1 VPVPSPTALA
11 SVDSSDAG
19 LADERLRAGARQPTL
34 PFLEAIALVL
44 RNNPQRTAAAAAQ
57 RAAQARVGTARS
69 AGGPQVGLTGGVSV
83 DRSFGGN
90 TGGSVS
96 SGTGNG
102 TGGFSGG
109 NGSRDGFQR
118 TENLGIAADLP
129 IYTGG
134 RVRASTRAAQAAA
147 RAQAA
152 QARQVEQDLV
162 LDAATTYLGILRS
175 EQLLTVEESNLAVSR
190 ERLRVAQVR
199 YAAGA
204 SALLDVRRAE
214 TTLADAAQRRITAS
228 TTVAQAK
235 AALNTLMGRAPET
248 PFRVISLDAVEPTI
262 PLGVTPGA
270 GIVPG
275 VGTSSGIGT
284 TSGTTLTPGV
294 GTAPNTPIA
303 SGTTTA
309 SGVGTTLGVVTTSPG
324 YPPLPGASSEA
335 LRAQAERSAP
345 SLEVAREQVRAAEA
359 NVDVA
364 RSQRRPS
371 FGLSLTGLLRN
382 PVTFASRFAL
392 GLGVNL
398 AQTLFDSGRARSQ
411 TTEARNLLEQ
421 SRAQL
426 GTQRLTVANDIDQL
440 LLSLDAAEHRLNSTD
455 TAVIAAQEALRAT
468 QVGYEAGVRTS
479 VEVSDAQA
487 ALLAAQTQAVNA
499 RFDLALSRAQVTSAA
514 GALSE
519 QWLLRY
525 EAALRNELAQ
535 VRK

>member
-1 VPVPSPTALA
+1 
-11 SVDSSDAG
+11 
-19 LADERLRAGARQPTL
+19 
-34 PFLEAIALVL
+34 
-44 RNNPQRTAAAAAQ
+44 
-57 RAAQARVGTARS
+57 
-69 AGGPQVGLTGGVSV
+69 
-83 DRSFGGN
+83 
-90 TGGSVS
+90 
-96 SGTGNG
+96 
-102 TGGFSGG
+102 
-109 NGSRDGFQR
+109 
-118 TENLGIAADLP
+118 
-129 IYTGG
+129 
-134 RVRASTRAAQAAA
+134 
-147 RAQAA
+147 
-152 QARQVEQDLV
+152 VEQDLV

-175 EQLLTVEESNLAVSR
+175 EQLLEVEESNLAVSR

-204 SALLDVRRAE
+204 SALLDVRLAE

-235 AALNTLMGRAPET
+235 ATLNTLMGRVPEAPL
-248 PFRVISLDAVEPTI
+248 RVISIDALEAPVPI
-262 PLGVTPGA
+262 GASVTPGTSIAPGA
-270 GIVPG
+270 GTP
-275 VGTSSGIGT
+275 SGIGT
-284 TSGTTLTPGV
+284 APGTTLTPGV
-294 GTAPNTPIA
+294 GTVP
-303 SGTTTA
+303 GT
-309 SGVGTTLGVVTTSPG
+309 VTTPQG

-345 SLEVAREQVRAAEA
+345 SLTVAREQVRTAEA

-364 RSQRRPS
+364 RAQRRPS
-371 FGLSLTGLLRN
+371 FGLGLTGLLRN

-392 GLGVNL
+392 GLGLNL

-411 TTEARNLLEQ
+411 ITEARSLLEQ

-426 GTQRLTVANDIDQL
+426 NTRRLTVANDIDQL

-455 TAVIAAQEALRAT
+455 IAVFTAREALRAT

-519 QWLLRY
+519 QWLLQY
-525 EAALRNELAQ
+525 EAALLNELAQ
-535 VRK
+535 VKR